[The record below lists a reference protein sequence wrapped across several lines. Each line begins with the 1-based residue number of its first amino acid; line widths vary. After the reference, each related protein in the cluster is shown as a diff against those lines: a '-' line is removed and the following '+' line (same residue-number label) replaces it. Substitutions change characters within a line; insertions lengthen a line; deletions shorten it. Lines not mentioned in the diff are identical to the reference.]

1 MRSVSQKP
9 RDFLPATSWPFFNLP
24 ESFNAYVNE
33 VAFAFFNTIVH
44 VAKGSAN
51 WLDGSSRVKSMTTRP
66 AALPFVAAIP
76 RILGTGIVTTA
87 CNLTSLT
94 VIPSLRNSALYSNS
108 PSAPGTVTQGLAQA
122 VSSSSMSTR
131 FSSAIAGGHTATNN
145 EHVRTTALATIDPIT
160 KFIEGASSKSSN
172 IDSISNRS
180 ASEEET
186 V

>member
-1 MRSVSQKP
+1 MRSMSQKP
-9 RDFLPATSWPFFNLP
+9 RDFLPATNRPFFNLA
-24 ESFNAYVNE
+24 ESVNSYVKD
-33 VAFAFFNTIVH
+33 VARAFFNTIVH

-87 CNLTSLT
+87 CNLTSFT

-108 PSAPGTVTQGLAQA
+108 PSAPGTVTQGLAQS
-122 VSSSSMSTR
+122 VSSASMSTR
-131 FSSAIAGGHTATNN
+131 FSSAIAGQTATNN

-160 KFIEGASSKSSN
+160 KFIEVASSKSSS